1 MIIIHCGRQS
11 SIVGTSFISA
21 SLQQSHQASSAATSK
36 SRHGSLAETSSLS
49 HSGRRSP
56 DVKSL
61 TKSFD
66 PSWSNCTGHPP
77 APASPGSPH
86 PKGGRCELGTRGMA
100 RQHSMTW
107 GLRPDGERSSRI
119 TRPTRLRL
127 QNKMAYATLFLR
139 LATCPRGRPKTQL
152 ILVDRRG
159 CWDRAMLLTCK
170 RFDNFLTQVV
180 RRYCG
185 VVQ

>member
-1 MIIIHCGRQS
+1 
-11 SIVGTSFISA
+11 
-21 SLQQSHQASSAATSK
+21 
-36 SRHGSLAETSSLS
+36 
-49 HSGRRSP
+49 
-56 DVKSL
+56 
-61 TKSFD
+61 
-66 PSWSNCTGHPP
+66 
-77 APASPGSPH
+77 
-86 PKGGRCELGTRGMA
+86 LGTRGMA

-152 ILVDRRG
+152 IPVDRRG
-159 CWDRAMLLTCK
+159 CWDHAMLLTCK

-185 VVQ
+185 VVQLLRNVERAGPHRFLERNRRRTSEHCKRPISNREGPCQLRLHERRLRSRG